1 LENTGSRRW
10 CVSDEH
16 IETRISLQAQLY
28 GMYNSQV
35 HEDFHI
41 GSMVGRHSSS
51 PHHEGQWRSEPKKA
65 INGISVR

>member
-1 LENTGSRRW
+1 MNTANRW
-10 CVSDEH
+10 WYVTDELIQTH
-16 IETRISLQAQLY
+16 ISLQAQLY

-35 HEDFHI
+35 HGDFHI
-41 GSMVGRHSSS
+41 GLMVGRHSTS